1 MFARSGPQAGHSS
14 VRIQTKVVQKKKEKK
29 KTLRVDLIMSCF
41 VVRKLTDT
49 SARTVNNRKLE

>member
-14 VRIQTKVVQKKKEKK
+14 VRIQTKVVQKKK
-29 KTLRVDLIMSCF
+29 TLRVDLIMSSF

-49 SARTVNNRKLE
+49 SARTVNNRKLK

>member
-1 MFARSGPQAGHSS
+1 MFARSGPQAVHSS
-14 VRIQTKVVQKKKEKK
+14 VRIQTKVVQKKKKNPK
-29 KTLRVDLIMSCF
+29 SGLIMSCF

>member
-14 VRIQTKVVQKKKEKK
+14 VRIQTKVVQKKKKK
-29 KTLRVDLIMSCF
+29 NPKSGLIMSCF